1 MNKLKNTDFLFS
13 YRNDCLPNLEH
24 NSSFIPLNISEDKSF
39 SDLNFMDLGNN
50 PQKYISDSNDDCSIN
65 SFDDFQ
71 SSKNLDLEYS
81 IFNKNLN
88 INQIEEKSDIKDIN
102 IYLNN
107 CILFPTKKKPEL
119 KEDSI
124 NHLPLTIN
132 GFNNCNEKI
141 AVKNENE
148 NENEN
153 DLTNQNSGIFYKIH
167 KKKINKF
174 RKKLKFL
181 VLTNQKQSSSQS
193 YNSNKN
199 KNKKKYINNNDIS
212 NTIILKELREKNLI
226 KIYKYKCEHP
236 GCKKTFKTFK
246 LKLNRHDISDCNC
259 KKDTITLLYMINK
272 VKKLL
277 KKEKKKNNTRINRLK
292 KLYKKC
298 IYSLPHKDYA
308 INIAGNDL
316 IN

>member
-1 MNKLKNTDFLFS
+1 
-13 YRNDCLPNLEH
+13 
-24 NSSFIPLNISEDKSF
+24 
-39 SDLNFMDLGNN
+39 MDLGNN
-50 PQKYISDSNDDCSIN
+50 PQKYISDSNNDCSIN

-71 SSKNLDLEYS
+71 SSKNLDIECSL
-81 IFNKNLN
+81 FNKNLN

-107 CILFPTKKKPEL
+107 SILFPTKKKPEL

-181 VLTNQKQSSSQS
+181 VLTNQKQSLSQS

-226 KIYKYKCEHP
+226 KKYKYKCEHP

-298 IYSLPHKDYA
+298 IYNLPHKDYA
-308 INIAGNDL
+308 INIAGNNL